1 MDHPVASSR
10 AEIIRHQSELGCWEY
25 AIGKPDPSL
34 YPHVKDRYY
43 GWSEQMATPLCR
55 REVPTEDVPVIINFG
70 APFRLFDQADPS
82 RWTDYRS
89 FTTGAYD
96 AYVLVGSTGPSA
108 GIQVN
113 LTILGARLFLGRPL
127 YDLKNRAVALEDLF
141 GRDASRLTEALYEA
155 PSWDARFAILDREL
169 AARISRARRPP
180 PAVLCAWHRLV
191 ASGGRVSIGA
201 IVGEVGCSQRHLIAQ
216 FREEIGLSPK
226 TLARVLRFGRAI
238 RVIKEGGGARLSEIA
253 HDCGYYDQAHFSRD
267 FREFAGVTPSELI
280 ASQLPDRGGFSA
292 DR

>member
-1 MDHPVASSR
+1 MDHPIVPSR
-10 AEIIRHQSELGCWEY
+10 AKIIRHQSALGCWEY
-25 AIGKPDPSL
+25 AIAKPQPSL
-34 YPHVKDRYY
+34 YPHVRDRYY
-43 GWSEQMATPLCR
+43 GWIEQMATPLCR
-55 REVPTEDVPVIINFG
+55 REVPTEEVPVIINFG

-127 YDLKNRAVALEDLF
+127 YELKNRAVALEDLF
-141 GRDASRLTEALYEA
+141 GPDAARLTEALYEA

-169 AARISRARRPP
+169 AARISRARTPP
-180 PAVLCAWHRLV
+180 AAVLCAWHRLV
-191 ASGGRVSIGA
+191 ASGGRVSIGS

>member
-1 MDHPVASSR
+1 
-10 AEIIRHQSELGCWEY
+10 
-25 AIGKPDPSL
+25 
-34 YPHVKDRYY
+34 
-43 GWSEQMATPLCR
+43 
-55 REVPTEDVPVIINFG
+55 VIINFG

-82 RWTDYRS
+82 RWTDYGS

-96 AYVLVGSTGPSA
+96 AFVLVGSTGPSA

-127 YDLKNRAVALEDLF
+127 RDLKNRAVALEDLF
-141 GRDASRLTEALYEA
+141 GGDAARLTEALYDA

-169 AARISRARRPP
+169 AARIARARTPP
-180 PAVLCAWHRLV
+180 AAVLCAWHRLV
-191 ASGGRVSIGA
+191 ASGGRISIGA
-201 IVGEVGCSQRHLIAQ
+201 IVDEVGCSQRHLIAQ
-216 FREEIGLSPK
+216 FREETGLSPK

-238 RVIKEGGGARLSEIA
+238 RVIKAGGGARLSEIA
-253 HDCGYYDQAHFSRD
+253 LDCGYYDQAHFSRD
-267 FREFAGVTPSELI
+267 FREFAGVSPSELI